1 MPDTTVL
8 RKQVKK
14 FVEKANERELKIIY
28 QLFEIDRESDW
39 WPEISKEHQIAIKE
53 AIAEADKGEVIP
65 HQEMVKKYRK
75 WLKK

>member
-14 FVEKANERELKIIY
+14 FVEKANEKELKIIY
-28 QLFEIDRESDW
+28 QLFEIDKDSDW
-39 WPEISKEHQIAIKE
+39 WPEISKEHQAAVKE

>member
-1 MPDTTVL
+1 MPDATVL

-14 FVEKANERELKIIY
+14 FVERANERELKIIY
-28 QLFEIDRESDW
+28 QLFEMDKESDW
-39 WPEISKEHQIAIKE
+39 WPEISKEHQTAIKE
-53 AIAEADKGEVIP
+53 AITEADKGEVIP